1 MNAVELVRIFK
12 EMAAAEDFIGSVPF
26 KSRTYRLA
34 AEAVEKTG
42 LDLEKMKETKGIG
55 KAVISKTKEYLESGR
70 VRKHTEL
77 MELIPARYKKK
88 ILTKNAKELGKQWS
102 EEVKRRF
109 FNEDGS
115 LKTWPSKH
123 SIKFYTLK
131 EIVYN
136 FKKNHVYTESEV
148 NTILAPVHEDYIA
161 LRRYLVNYGFMERTK
176 DGSEYKRSA

>member
-1 MNAVELVRIFK
+1 MNTVELLKIFK
-12 EMAAAEDFIGSVPF
+12 EMAAAEDFIGGIPF

-34 AEAVEKTG
+34 AEAVGRTG
-42 LDLEKMKETKGIG
+42 LDLKKLKETKGIG

-88 ILTKNAKELGKQWS
+88 ILTQNARELGKQWRK
-102 EEVKRRF
+102 EIKRRF

-123 SIKFYTLK
+123 STKFYTLK
-131 EIVYN
+131 EITYN
-136 FKKNHVYTESEV
+136 FKKNRMYSESEV
-148 NTILAPVHEDYIA
+148 NAILAPIHEDYIA
-161 LRRYLVNYGFMERTK
+161 LRRYLVNYGFIERTK

>member
-1 MNAVELVRIFK
+1 MDATELKRIFE
-12 EMAAAEDFIGSVPF
+12 EMAAAEDFIGDAPF

-34 AEAVEKTG
+34 AEFVDEIG
-42 LDLEKMKETKGIG
+42 LDVEKMKEAKGIG
-55 KAVISKTKEYLESGR
+55 KAIISKTEEYIESAR

-77 MELIPARYKKK
+77 MELVPARYKKK
-88 ILTKNAKELGKQWS
+88 ILTQDAKALGKKWR

-123 SIKFYTLK
+123 SNKFYTLK
-131 EIVYN
+131 EIARN

-148 NTILAPVHEDYIA
+148 NAILAPIHEDYIA
-161 LRRYLVNYGFMERTK
+161 LRRYLINYGFVKRTE
-176 DGSEYKRSA
+176 DGLEYKRSA